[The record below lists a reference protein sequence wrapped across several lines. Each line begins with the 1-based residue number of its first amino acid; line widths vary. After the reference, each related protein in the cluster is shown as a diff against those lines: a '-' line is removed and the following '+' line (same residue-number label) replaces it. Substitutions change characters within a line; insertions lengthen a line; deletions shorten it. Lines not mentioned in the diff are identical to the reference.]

1 MKCISFW
8 ILFGGWRKMKATE
21 VLNSKWET
29 MPEISKAVG
38 MKPVE
43 LWPIVKQFIVDGF
56 GEMATLQHS
65 GCSVPV
71 IRLKPGLHPTWRKTR
86 TKR

>member
-1 MKCISFW
+1 
-8 ILFGGWRKMKATE
+8 MKATE
-21 VLNSKWET
+21 ILNSKWET

-38 MKPVE
+38 MKPIE
-43 LWPIVKQFIVDGF
+43 LWPIVRQFIVDGF
-56 GEMATLQHS
+56 GEIAALQHS

-71 IRLKPGLHPTWRKTR
+71 IRLRPGLHPTWRKTR

>member
-1 MKCISFW
+1 
-8 ILFGGWRKMKATE
+8 MKASD

-38 MKPVE
+38 MAPTE
-43 LWPIVKQFIVDGF
+43 LWPIVKQFVIDGS
-56 GEMATLQHS
+56 GEIATLQHS

-71 IRLKPGLHPTWRKTR
+71 IRLRPGLHPTWRKTR
-86 TKR
+86 TKK